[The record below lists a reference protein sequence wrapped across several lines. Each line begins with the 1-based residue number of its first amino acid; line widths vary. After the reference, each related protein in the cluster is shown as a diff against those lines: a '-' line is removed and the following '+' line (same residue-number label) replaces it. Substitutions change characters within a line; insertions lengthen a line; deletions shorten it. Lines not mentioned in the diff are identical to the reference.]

1 MYALPV
7 PYRSFRAWRWW
18 EPLRPGVRWFYASP
32 RRGPLAGR
40 AHVRPETVDPELR
53 ALVSSAHARG
63 WTTFPSCAGHR
74 VTREG
79 ARVLLD
85 ALQSDAAH
93 VRGEGLWLRDSEGA
107 RERLWRSERYVAP
120 DPSAFRHALRATHGR
135 GVFGVSRRTRD
146 EVEGLAHAGRRAG
159 FSVERVGAD
168 GLQLHLSLPDDDAR
182 AHAWRSLLP
191 AVRGPA

>member
-18 EPLRPGVRWFYASP
+18 EPLRPGTRWFYASP
-32 RRGPLAGR
+32 RRGLLTGR
-40 AHVRPETVDPELR
+40 ANVRPETVDPDLR
-53 ALVSSAHARG
+53 ALVAGAHARG

-79 ARVLLD
+79 AR
-85 ALQSDAAH
+85 AIFGMLQSDAER
-93 VRGEGLWLRDSEGA
+93 VRGDGLWLRDSEGT
-107 RERLWRSERYVAP
+107 REHLWCSDRYVAP
-120 DPSAFRHALRATHGR
+120 DPSTFWHALRATHGR
-135 GVFGVSRRTRD
+135 GVFGVSRLTQD
-146 EVEGLAHAGRRAG
+146 EVKNLSACGQRAG
-159 FSVERVGAD
+159 FSIERVGAD
-168 GLQLHLSLPDDDAR
+168 GIQLYLRLPDDGAR